1 MKEKYYRVKG
11 MYKDFLVFIKS
22 GNFWN
27 VFYGDA
33 VILHYVTGY
42 KISNNKLVFPLKV
55 LDKLLSQVSKL
66 NISYVLV
73 YALDDIRIHDYSSN
87 SYAFYLD
94 KFRNVYD
101 DELKLKKSVSKMLNK
116 SWVIATILMEMKY
129 EEVNIIM

>member
-55 LDKLLSQVSKL
+55 LDKVLSQVSKL

>member
-73 YALDDIRIHDYSSN
+73 YALDDIRI
-87 SYAFYLD
+87 
-94 KFRNVYD
+94 FRNVYD

-116 SWVIATILMEMKY
+116 S
-129 EEVNIIM
+129 

>member
-42 KISNNKLVFPLKV
+42 KISNNKFVFPLKV

-116 SWVIATILMEMKY
+116 S
-129 EEVNIIM
+129 